1 MIRAVVAVCL
11 GVAAAA
17 CASRGDVDGM
27 GESLRGEIRAL
38 EEGQRVLLDR
48 IGGSLDSLGVAS
60 ERRET
65 TSVAELDRRIRRVET
80 MMEQIIEG
88 LAENSELLADIYE
101 NQRQA
106 GAPSP
111 LGPPVA
117 GRGPASPGTVSSA
130 GDEEAAQFY
139 GMALNTY
146 NQGLLEAA
154 RGAFRD
160 FGAQWPRH
168 ELAPDAQYMLAVTF
182 EDEGDIGNALEEFRR
197 LSELYPNSDRAPA
210 ALYRRGMIEAERGNT
225 ALARQLFTQI
235 ESGYPNSLE
244 ASAAR
249 RERERLG
256 G

>member
-1 MIRAVVAVCL
+1 MIRAVVAVWL

-17 CASRGDVDGM
+17 CASRGDVEDM
-27 GESLRGEIRAL
+27 GEALRGEMRAL
-38 EEGQRVLLDR
+38 EEGQRLRFDGLR
-48 IGGSLDSLGVAS
+48 GNLDSLGMAS

-65 TSVAELDRRIRRVET
+65 TSVAELDRRMRRVEA
-80 MMEQIIEG
+80 MMEQFIE
-88 LAENSELLADIYE
+88 LQVENNQLLADIYE

-111 LGPPVA
+111 IGPPLA
-117 GRGPASPGTVSSA
+117 GRSPSSGGPVSSA

-160 FGAQWPRH
+160 FAAQWPRH

-182 EDEGDIGNALEEFRR
+182 EDEGDVGNALEEFRR